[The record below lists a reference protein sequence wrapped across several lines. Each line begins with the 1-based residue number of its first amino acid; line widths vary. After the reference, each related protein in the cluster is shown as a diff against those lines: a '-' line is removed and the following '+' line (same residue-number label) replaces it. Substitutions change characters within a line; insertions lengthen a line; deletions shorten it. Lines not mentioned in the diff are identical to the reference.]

1 MPARNAESSIARIA
15 ALTDPVR
22 RALYFYVA
30 NDPGAVSRDQAA
42 RGVRIARPLAAFHL
56 DKLVE
61 QGLLEASFRRLTTR
75 RGPGAGRPA
84 KLYRRS
90 AVQVELS
97 LPAREYEL
105 AAKLFAGAL
114 AAGPPAAARARTR
127 RAAREF
133 GTRLGREARRRAGAR
148 AGRAR
153 LLTQL
158 RTVLREHGYEPCGEG
173 TAREAIRLRNCP
185 FDALARDYRPMMCG
199 MNQALLAGVV
209 RGLGLRGL
217 AAAAD
222 PQPGMCCVVVRPLA
236 RRGEE

>member
-1 MPARNAESSIARIA
+1 MPARNAESTIARIA

-114 AAGPPAAARARTR
+114 AAGAAAAARARTR

-133 GTRLGREARRRAGAR
+133 GTRLGREARRRAGTR

-153 LLTQL
+153 LLAQL
-158 RTVLREHGYEPCGEG
+158 RTVLREHGYEPGGEG
-173 TAREAIRLRNCP
+173 TASEAIRLRNCP
-185 FDALARDYRPMMCG
+185 FDALARDHRPLTCG

-217 AAAAD
+217 VAAAE

-236 RRGEE
+236 RSGEE

>member
-1 MPARNAESSIARIA
+1 MPARKAEHAVARLA

-30 NDPGAVSRDQAA
+30 NDPGEVSRDQAA
-42 RGVRIARPLAAFHL
+42 RGVHIARPLAAFHL

-61 QGLLEASFRRLTTR
+61 QGLLETSFRRLSRR

-90 AVQVELS
+90 TLQVELS

-114 AAGPPAAARARTR
+114 AAGAPAAARTRTR

-133 GTRLGREARRRAGAR
+133 GTRLGREARRRAGTR
-148 AGRAR
+148 AGRIR

-158 RTVLREHGYEPCGEG
+158 RAVLREHGYEPCDEG
-173 TAREAIRLRNCP
+173 TASEVTRLRNCP
-185 FDALARDYRPMMCG
+185 FDALTRDYRPLMCG

-217 AAAAD
+217 AAEAD
-222 PQPGMCCVVVRPLA
+222 PRPGMCCVVLRPLV
-236 RRGEE
+236 RRGGG